1 VHETNLKGTSPFVF
15 SVMFLSAV
23 SIFIGHKV
31 ISNAFSYR
39 KSNSSIPIANID
51 DCSNLIGK
59 VSFIGMTFSY
69 VTTWIDSA
77 LKKSMIIE
85 ATIVQT
91 RAQISMDKLAKG
103 KDLY

>member
-1 VHETNLKGTSPFVF
+1 
-15 SVMFLSAV
+15 M
-23 SIFIGHKV
+23 
-31 ISNAFSYR
+31 
-39 KSNSSIPIANID
+39 PIANID
-51 DCSNLIGK
+51 DSSNLIGK
-59 VSFIGMTFSY
+59 VSFIGITLSY
-69 VTTWIDSA
+69 IATLIESA